1 MRKGFTLAEVL
12 ITLGIIGV
20 VAAITIPGLIT
31 AYKKHVIASS
41 LKRAVSSI
49 NQAIKQSESENGEM
63 ETWNKSLEQE
73 EFIKLYIR
81 PYMNIALTC
90 KNITTCG
97 YKQNKAWKNLNGQ
110 YNTYYEPTAYK
121 RVPFITMDGI
131 LYAFANNTF
140 STTIADN
147 DKIILIDINGP
158 KPPNMHGQDV
168 FLLYRKEAEDSIVP
182 YGAGLPLSDIKAS
195 CNKNN
200 LGLYCAAWIYQ
211 NGWNIPSGYPLR

>member
-1 MRKGFTLAEVL
+1 MKKGFTLAETL

-140 STTIADN
+140 STTVVDLS
-147 DKIILIDINGP
+147 LIHI
-158 KPPNMHGQDV
+158 
-168 FLLYRKEAEDSIVP
+168 
-182 YGAGLPLSDIKAS
+182 
-195 CNKNN
+195 
-200 LGLYCAAWIYQ
+200 
-211 NGWNIPSGYPLR
+211 

>member
-90 KNITTCG
+90 KDITTCG
-97 YKQNKAWKNLNGQ
+97 YK
-110 YNTYYEPTAYK
+110 
-121 RVPFITMDGI
+121 
-131 LYAFANNTF
+131 
-140 STTIADN
+140 
-147 DKIILIDINGP
+147 
-158 KPPNMHGQDV
+158 
-168 FLLYRKEAEDSIVP
+168 
-182 YGAGLPLSDIKAS
+182 
-195 CNKNN
+195 
-200 LGLYCAAWIYQ
+200 
-211 NGWNIPSGYPLR
+211 